1 MVAKVKLYDRCK
13 YDKESKKVGELLYD
27 IICFKVEHR
36 EDYETSD
43 KTNYKRKVKGM
54 DRCNCGNGYMIDTDS
69 IYSEYLILYLS
80 NGETA
85 TFYNSYVD
93 LFIL

>member
-13 YDKESKKVGELLYD
+13 YDKESKKVCVLSYE
-27 IICFKVEHR
+27 IISFKVEYR
-36 EDYETSD
+36 EDLETGD
-43 KTNYKRKVKGM
+43 KTKDDY
-54 DRCNCGNGYMIDTDS
+54 D
-69 IYSEYLILYLS
+69 EYLILYLS

>member
-1 MVAKVKLYDRCK
+1 MVARVKLYDRCK
-13 YDKESKKVGELLYD
+13 YDTKSKKVGELLYE
-27 IICFKVEHR
+27 IICFKVELR
-36 EDYETSD
+36 EDLETGD
-43 KTNYKRKVKGM
+43 KTKDDY
-54 DRCNCGNGYMIDTDS
+54 D
-69 IYSEYLILYLS
+69 EYLILYLS

>member
-13 YDKESKKVGELLYD
+13 YDKESKKVGELFYD
-27 IICFKVEHR
+27 IV
-36 EDYETSD
+36 
-43 KTNYKRKVKGM
+43 NYSIKLTM
-54 DRCNCGNGYMIDTDS
+54 DRCNCVNAYMIDRDG
-69 IYSEYLILYLS
+69 IYSEVLILYLS

>member
-1 MVAKVKLYDRCK
+1 MKVKVKLYDRYK
-13 YDKESKKVGELLYD
+13 YDKESKKVGELIYD
-27 IICFKVEHR
+27 IVNYRVELTF
-36 EDYETSD
+36 EKIET
-43 KTNYKRKVKGM
+43 KKYKRKVKGM
-54 DRCNCGNGYMIDTDS
+54 DRFNCGDAYMVDTDG
-69 IYSEYLILYLS
+69 IYREVLVLFLS

>member
-13 YDKESKKVGELLYD
+13 YDKESKKVGELSYE
-27 IICFKVEHR
+27 IISFKVEYR
-36 EDYETSD
+36 EDLETGD
-43 KTNYKRKVKGM
+43 KTKDDY
-54 DRCNCGNGYMIDTDS
+54 D
-69 IYSEYLILYLS
+69 EYLILYLS

>member
-1 MVAKVKLYDRCK
+1 MVVRVKVYDRCK
-13 YDKESKKVGELLYD
+13 YDKESKKVGELLYE
-27 IICFKVEHR
+27 IISFKVEYR
-36 EDYETSD
+36 EDD
-43 KTNYKRKVKGM
+43 F
-54 DRCNCGNGYMIDTDS
+54 D
-69 IYSEYLILYLS
+69 EYLILYLS

>member
-1 MVAKVKLYDRCK
+1 MVAKVKVYERCK
-13 YDKESKKVGELLYD
+13 YDKESMKVGELFYD
-27 IICFKVEHR
+27 IVNYSVEL
-36 EDYETSD
+36 TID
-43 KTNYKRKVKGM
+43 KHKVKGM
-54 DRCNCGNGYMIDTDS
+54 DRCNCVNAYMIDTDG
-69 IYSEYLILYLS
+69 IYSEVLILYLS

>member
-1 MVAKVKLYDRCK
+1 MKVKVKVYDRCK
-13 YDKESKKVGELLYD
+13 YDPESKKVGDLIYD
-27 IICFKVEHR
+27 IVKYRVEVNF
-36 EDYETSD
+36 DPLETT
-43 KTNYKRKVKGM
+43 KYKRKVKSM
-54 DRCNCGNGYMIDTDS
+54 DRFNCGNFYMIDTDGV
-69 IYSEYLILYLS
+69 YSEVLVLVLS

>member
-1 MVAKVKLYDRCK
+1 MKVKVKVKVYDRCK
-13 YDKESKKVGELLYD
+13 YDPESKKVGELFYE
-27 IICFKVEHR
+27 IVEYR
-36 EDYETSD
+36 IELTCDTT
-43 KTNYKRKVKGM
+43 KYKR
-54 DRCNCGNGYMIDTDS
+54 NCGDVFMIDTDG
-69 IYSEYLILYLS
+69 IYREVLVLFLS

>member
-13 YDKESKKVGELLYD
+13 YDKESKKVGELLYE
-27 IICFKVEHR
+27 IICFKVEYR
-36 EDYETSD
+36 EDVETSD
-43 KTNYKRKVKGM
+43 TTKDDY
-54 DRCNCGNGYMIDTDS
+54 D
-69 IYSEYLILYLS
+69 EYLILYLT

>member
-13 YDKESKKVGELLYD
+13 YNKESKKVGALLYE
-27 IICFKVEHR
+27 IICFKVEYR
-36 EDYETSD
+36 ENFETGDYDE
-43 KTNYKRKVKGM
+43 
-54 DRCNCGNGYMIDTDS
+54 C
-69 IYSEYLILYLS
+69 LILYLS

-85 TFYNSYVD
+85 TFYNSFVD

>member
-1 MVAKVKLYDRCK
+1 MKVKVKVYDRCK
-13 YDKESKKVGELLYD
+13 YYPESKKVGELFYD
-27 IICFKVEHR
+27 IVNYKVEIRRNKH
-36 EDYETSD
+36 
-43 KTNYKRKVKGM
+43 KVKGI
-54 DRCNCGNGYMIDTDS
+54 DRCNCENVYMIDTDG
-69 IYSEYLILYLS
+69 IDMEVLVLFLS

>member
-27 IICFKVEHR
+27 IICFKVEYR
-36 EDYETSD
+36 EDVETGD
-43 KTNYKRKVKGM
+43 KTKDDY
-54 DRCNCGNGYMIDTDS
+54 D
-69 IYSEYLILYLS
+69 EYLILYLS